1 MKSSTVALYLAWCG
15 SGVVAFQAT
24 TVPGLVLP
32 AGGGI
37 RENHVWWNNRRA
49 HASPRLF
56 STVMSAPL
64 TDLPDISASKQKLI
78 ETAEQ
83 LKSQYGVFLVEKSA
97 KDELQQ
103 AVSALENLSE
113 PPSLTADFLGE
124 WELVCTTVTSKEGID
139 TSKFPAA
146 FLEPL
151 QQIRDS
157 ITKTANKYVK
167 VEQIIKR
174 PTDGSLEIDRVDHVI
189 EYMPP
194 KELQDLLDN
203 LPDQL
208 KAVNINPLSV
218 STSKLVLIHKANI
231 ESTQNPL
238 KIVLSLKS
246 VVLNVAGTS
255 TFLDPNGKDI
265 TGINI
270 PLGDFLNAGSFETT
284 YMDGELR
291 ISRGKSVAGDQLRV
305 FLRRGRVDDDLAV
318 QEIKDGVPV
327 GQGVDAELD
336 VDEVVDPDFDN
347 LAPSDVEDV

>member
-1 MKSSTVALYLAWCG
+1 
-15 SGVVAFQAT
+15 
-24 TVPGLVLP
+24 
-32 AGGGI
+32 
-37 RENHVWWNNRRA
+37 
-49 HASPRLF
+49 
-56 STVMSAPL
+56 
-64 TDLPDISASKQKLI
+64 
-78 ETAEQ
+78 
-83 LKSQYGVFLVEKSA
+83 
-97 KDELQQ
+97 
-103 AVSALENLSE
+103 
-113 PPSLTADFLGE
+113 
-124 WELVCTTVTSKEGID
+124 
-139 TSKFPAA
+139 
-146 FLEPL
+146 
-151 QQIRDS
+151 
-157 ITKTANKYVK
+157 
-167 VEQIIKR
+167 
-174 PTDGSLEIDRVDHVI
+174 
-189 EYMPP
+189 
-194 KELQDLLDN
+194 
-203 LPDQL
+203 
-208 KAVNINPLSV
+208 LSV
-218 STSKLVLIHKANI
+218 STSKLVLIHKANV

-238 KIVLSLKS
+238 KIGLSLKS

>member
-1 MKSSTVALYLAWCG
+1 M
-15 SGVVAFQAT
+15 VAFQAAL
-24 TVPGLVLP
+24 PGLLP
-32 AGGGI
+32 PGSGWI
-37 RENHVWWNNRRA
+37 RAEDGPNRRT
-49 HASPRLF
+49 ASSRF
-56 STVMSAPL
+56 STVISAPL
-64 TDLPDISASKQKLI
+64 ADLPGTSASKHSLI
-78 ETAEQ
+78 EKAEQ

-97 KDELQQ
+97 KEELQE
-103 AVSALENLSE
+103 AVEALENRSE
-113 PPSLTADFLGE
+113 PPLLTTDLLGE
-124 WELVCTTVTSKEGID
+124 WELVCTTVTSQAGID
-139 TSKFPAA
+139 TSKLPAA

-167 VEQIIKR
+167 VTQNIKR

-189 EYMPP
+189 EYVPP

-203 LPDQL
+203 LPDPL

-218 STSKLVLIHKANI
+218 STSKLVLIHKANV
-231 ESTQNPL
+231 ESTQSPL
-238 KIVLSLKS
+238 KIGLSLKS

-255 TFLDPNGKDI
+255 TFLDPKGKDI

-284 YMDGELR
+284 YMDEELR
-291 ISRGKSVAGDQLRV
+291 ISRGQTVAGDQLRV

-318 QEIKDGVPV
+318 KEIQDGVSV

-336 VDEVVDPDFDN
+336 VDDVVDPDFDN
-347 LAPSDVEDV
+347 LAPSDVEEPDDTV